1 MAKPHRMALS
11 FFHLATRGPS
21 YMAPKVKFYRFGHF
35 LRDFGSSNESIRGE
49 NVPIDCKR
57 LLMHCG
63 LWYLKTF
70 AYCRCRRR
78 AVMGVVLPFLR
89 GVCVG
94 GAKPPALP
102 PTPPSS
108 PGQSQRDPSR
118 GAKPPPYSREATHVL
133 QGAPVILSV
142 VSEKALST
150 QCLRNIGLQNTYISH
165 IIANH
170 RIFQLTCNLG
180 VCTL

>member
-1 MAKPHRMALS
+1 
-11 FFHLATRGPS
+11 
-21 YMAPKVKFYRFGHF
+21 
-35 LRDFGSSNESIRGE
+35 
-49 NVPIDCKR
+49 
-57 LLMHCG
+57 
-63 LWYLKTF
+63 
-70 AYCRCRRR
+70 
-78 AVMGVVLPFLR
+78 MGVVLPFLR
-89 GVCVG
+89 GVCVY
-94 GAKPPALP
+94 GAKPPPLP
-102 PTPPSS
+102 PTPTQP
-108 PGQSQRDPSR
+108 PRAVAKRPLKR
-118 GAKPPPYSREATHVL
+118 GEAPPYSREATHVL

>member
-1 MAKPHRMALS
+1 
-11 FFHLATRGPS
+11 
-21 YMAPKVKFYRFGHF
+21 
-35 LRDFGSSNESIRGE
+35 
-49 NVPIDCKR
+49 
-57 LLMHCG
+57 MHCG

-94 GAKPPALP
+94 GAKPPPLP
-102 PTPPSS
+102 PTPTRAVAKGPLK
-108 PGQSQRDPSR
+108 R
-118 GAKPPPYSREATHVL
+118 GEAPPYSREATHVL

-170 RIFQLTCNLG
+170 RIFQSTCNLG
-180 VCTL
+180 ICTL